1 VVSVGLAPKRHLAAR
16 WRLENERHPCVPWC
30 PHPKVGATVEKLRS
44 DRIAART
51 NHVLERC
58 SACATSALKTFR
70 ESGGAR
76 ACVTARS
83 GETPTP
89 WYSRVMRSS
98 LLPILVSVVVAAC
111 GGKQKSTT
119 PPPPLPEPEAKEAKP
134 AEPEKPAEPPA
145 PPVPQGP
152 IEVNMPAPKVEV
164 KLVSA
169 GKGKKAALK
178 LTPKA
183 GAKQTT
189 ELLLDFKG
197 GQDGPPETGG
207 KKDEVAPTVV
217 LLADVETKDV
227 AADGLANF
235 QMTVSGV
242 DTKDKAGQKVSSADF
257 KAELGSLIGATIA
270 GSVGANGNAGELK
283 LRIEK
288 PDAKSAGAL
297 EFVKLSLLPMWP
309 VLPTEPVAPGAKWTV
324 TSTQKIADQL
334 EVTKV
339 VTYELVGKKGTAWT
353 IKGSTKVSGV
363 DQNVQGA
370 KLGAIKGTGTS
381 EVTVNDGALVASLKQ
396 SVATEFTITVTP
408 PPEAPAGSKAVE
420 IKFNVEQSNALTPK
434 T

>member
-1 VVSVGLAPKRHLAAR
+1 
-16 WRLENERHPCVPWC
+16 
-30 PHPKVGATVEKLRS
+30 
-44 DRIAART
+44 
-51 NHVLERC
+51 
-58 SACATSALKTFR
+58 
-70 ESGGAR
+70 
-76 ACVTARS
+76 
-83 GETPTP
+83 
-89 WYSRVMRSS
+89 MRRS
-98 LLPILVSVVVAAC
+98 LLPILLSVVVAAC

-119 PPPPLPEPEAKEAKP
+119 PPPPLPEPTPEAKP
-134 AEPEKPAEPPA
+134 AKPDEPAQPPA

-152 IEVNMPAPKVEV
+152 VEVMLPAPKVEV

-183 GAKQTT
+183 GAKEAT
-189 ELLLDFKG
+189 ELSLDFKG
-197 GQDGPPETGG
+197 GQEGPPETGG
-207 KKDEVAPTVV
+207 KKDEVAPPVV
-217 LLADVETKDV
+217 IVADVETKDV

-257 KAELGSLIGATIA
+257 KGELGSLIGATIA
-270 GSVGANGNAGELK
+270 GSVGANGSAGDLK

-309 VLPTEPVAPGAKWTV
+309 VLPAEPIAAGAKWTV
-324 TSTQKIADQL
+324 TSKQKIADQL

-353 IKGSTKVSGV
+353 IKGTTKVSGEE
-363 DQNVQGA
+363 QNVQGA
-370 KLGAIKGTGTS
+370 KLGSITGTGTS
-381 EVTVNDGALVASLKQ
+381 EVTLTDGTLVAAVKQ
-396 SVATEFTITVTP
+396 NVATEFTITVTP
-408 PPEAPAGSKAVE
+408 PPEAPAGSKPVV
-420 IKFNVEQSNALTPK
+420 IKFNVEQANGLTPK